1 VKQKQ
6 DCIEEKPKSQ
16 ESSTE
21 TGPVGRDKHPP
32 SRQAVFTSPFHP
44 SAQSTGKKGSNE
56 GAAPQNFTSPCLT
69 PSPSGGYLLA
79 IGAHQYPFRRWV
91 PALGRVITGPFA
103 LDTETERIDEK
114 RPAHIPALVLGMA
127 FDGRQGWFIT
137 AEDMPAFL
145 ANHPANS
152 LIFHNAAFDLAML
165 QTDYDRRGLDL
176 DIHTRVVAGKVADT
190 MILARL
196 LSLGTV
202 GHSARSQC
210 SLDYCARHYLSLPLP
225 KDLTT
230 PGGESVRLT
239 FGRYLGKP
247 LEAFPAQYLQYA
259 AGDPVATWLLFQHLK
274 TRLPDIKINATRAYG
289 YAGEK
294 WLDEQWKKYGPG
306 THDIQLRASIAL
318 DKISRTGVLI
328 DQTRRE
334 EKLADLEQ
342 IVTETRRTLALA
354 GLPTDGEGKTT
365 ALQKRIQRLANDHKR
380 VGETLPLVY
389 TETGQISTS
398 EEQLQGLAG
407 LDPALEVLL
416 KHRQAT
422 KLLSTYAK
430 KMVPGKRVHGQ
441 FQYLM
446 NTGRT
451 SCNGGKL
458 EVGGFNLQNLPKEL
472 DATENHATTIRG
484 CFVPAPGTVF
494 VVVDYAQ
501 IELAVLG
508 WAWKHQLGF
517 GGNLHEIVSQGRDMH
532 RLIAAHVLGKDPAS
546 VTKAERDAAKPVS
559 LGRPGGLG
567 WRTIQRQAK
576 NDYGVDLSEEQVH
589 ERMRAYATL
598 CPELTE
604 HLKTRVD
611 KALEI
616 ARALGLTPAAY
627 NAAIGRVR
635 NYNQPEDDRPADWLG
650 LMLLKVLE
658 SPVPMT
664 SPLPET
670 GRSPRAYTPTEI
682 EFFWQAAARLPVD
695 ELEDKFRDA
704 VPKRKPSKKL
714 RDAVDRLYSREP
726 VITATGRLRANASYA
741 ACRNG
746 IMQGLAADGAIH
758 ALWDLWRAG
767 YKIVNFIHDEVIIEI
782 REDEQLPAKIIDIE
796 RLMIVG
802 MQTVVPGANVRV
814 ETSVRR
820 SFSKGDAVT
829 LPAK

>member
-1 VKQKQ
+1 
-6 DCIEEKPKSQ
+6 
-16 ESSTE
+16 
-21 TGPVGRDKHPP
+21 
-32 SRQAVFTSPFHP
+32 
-44 SAQSTGKKGSNE
+44 
-56 GAAPQNFTSPCLT
+56 
-69 PSPSGGYLLA
+69 
-79 IGAHQYPFRRWV
+79 
-91 PALGRVITGPFA
+91 
-103 LDTETERIDEK
+103 LDTETTKIDEK
-114 RPAHIPALVLGMA
+114 RPTHVPLLVLGMA
-127 FDGRQGWFIT
+127 FDGRQGWFIL
-137 AEDMPAFL
+137 AKDMPAFL
-145 ANHPANS
+145 ASHPGSS
-152 LIFHNAAFDLAML
+152 LVFHNAAFDLAVL
-165 QTDYDRRGLDL
+165 QAAQEGLGLSTDVYS
-176 DIHTRVVAGKVADT
+176 RVEAGHVADT
-190 MILARL
+190 MILTRL
-196 LSLGTV
+196 LSLNAV
-202 GHSARSQC
+202 GHSARNQC

-225 KDLTT
+225 KDDKT
-230 PGGESVRLT
+230 PDGALVRET

-247 LEAFPAQYLQYA
+247 LDAYPAQYLQYA

-274 TRLPDIKINATRAYG
+274 TRLPEIKTAATRAYG

-294 WLDEQWKKYGPG
+294 WLDEQRKKHGPG
-306 THDIQLRASIAL
+306 THNIQLRASIVL

-398 EEQLQGLAG
+398 EEQLQGLAS

-517 GGNLHEIVSQGRDMH
+517 GDSLHQIVAEGRDMH
-532 RLIAAHVLGKDPAS
+532 RLIASKVLGKDPAD
-546 VTKAERDAAKPVS
+546 VTAEERNAAKPVS

-567 WRTIQRQAK
+567 WKTIQKQAK
-576 NDYGVDLSEEQVH
+576 DVYHTELSEEQVLD
-589 ERMRAYATL
+589 RMKAYEDL

-604 HLKTRVD
+604 HLKSRVD
-611 KALEI
+611 TGLEI
-616 ARALGLTPAAY
+616 ALALGLTPAAY
-627 NAAIGRVR
+627 NAAAGKTCF
-635 NYNQPEDDRPADWLG
+635 NPGPEEDQPAGWLG
-650 LMLLKVLE
+650 GMLLKTLKE
-658 SPVPMT
+658 RQPMT
-664 SPLPET
+664 AGNPDKGTQPRPYSPAET
-670 GRSPRAYTPTEI
+670 S
-682 EFFWQAAARLPVD
+682 FFWAAAARLPHDQLD
-695 ELEDKFRDA
+695 ETDIADIRERRPSPRLREA
-704 VPKRKPSKKL
+704 VS
-714 RDAVDRLYSREP
+714 RLYSREP
-726 VITATGRLRANASYA
+726 VITATGRIRANASYA

-746 IMQGLAADGAIH
+746 IMQGLAADGAIY
-758 ALWDLWRAG
+758 ALWLLMRTG
-767 YKIVNFIHDEVIIEI
+767 YTITNFIHDEIICEVP
-782 REDEQLPAKIIDIE
+782 EDEYLPAKITDIE
-796 RLMIVG
+796 RLMIAG
-802 MQTVVPGANVRV
+802 MQVVVPGANVRV

-820 SFSKGDAVT
+820 SFSKADNVLLT
-829 LPAK
+829 HSK